1 MHSIKDKRIVIFGGT
16 GFIGR
21 EVAARLIRAGA
32 YVTVLARRPYRNK
45 EMLVQPR
52 LRLVQGDVRDPMA
65 VGQALSG
72 QDAAI
77 NLVGILDGTPRQMQA
92 LHVDWPRR
100 LVDSGRELKRLVHV
114 GAVNADTGSDSRYL
128 ATKGQGEEI
137 IRGAG
142 VPWTI
147 LSPSVVYGNGDTFF
161 NRFALLLRLAPGV
174 MPVIRPE
181 ARFSPVFVGDVA
193 EAIIASLTRD
203 DLSGKRLALGGPEEW
218 TMRQVVEYT
227 RSQIGVRRLLVNVP
241 RAVAKMQA
249 RVMGLLPGRPFSL
262 DQYHTLQVDAVAG
275 PEDLRMIGI
284 EPTAVDTIVPAYLG
298 KSRKQVLYDRFRHE
312 SSGARV
318 APPPPPTR

>member
-77 NLVGILDGTPRQMQA
+77 NLVGILDGSPRQMQA

-100 LVDSGRELKRLVHV
+100 LVDSGRDLKRLVHV
-114 GAVNADTGSDSRYL
+114 GAVNADSGSDSRYL
-128 ATKGQGEEI
+128 ETKGQGEEI

-147 LSPSVVYGNGDTFF
+147 LSPSVVFGPGDTFF
-161 NRFALLLRLAPGV
+161 NRFALLLRLAPGI

-181 ARFSPVFVGDVA
+181 ARFSPVSVSDVA
-193 EAIIASLTRD
+193 EAVLASLTRD
-203 DLSGKRLALGGPEEW
+203 ELAGKRLALGGPETW
-218 TMRQVVEYT
+218 TMRQVVDYA
-227 RSQIGVRRLLVNVP
+227 RRQIGVRRLLVNLP
-241 RAVAKMQA
+241 PAAAKMQA

-262 DQYHTLQVDAVAG
+262 DQYRTLQVDAVAG
-275 PEDLRMIGI
+275 PEDLRGIGI
-284 EPTAVDTIVPAYLG
+284 EPTAVEAIVPAYLG

-312 SSGARV
+312 SSGALV
-318 APPPPPTR
+318 PPPPPPTR